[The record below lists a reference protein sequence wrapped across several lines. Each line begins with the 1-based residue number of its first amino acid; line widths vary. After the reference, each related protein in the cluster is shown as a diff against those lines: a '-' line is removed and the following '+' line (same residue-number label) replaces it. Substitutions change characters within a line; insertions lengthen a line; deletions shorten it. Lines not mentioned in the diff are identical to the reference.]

1 MIDVSII
8 THLPILIYTQTQAYF
23 YDVDLKN
30 KYEALIYRNIKW
42 VLHNLFTFTT
52 VLRFDEKD
60 RYILGLLIFVQYMVE
75 AFRTSYRK

>member
-30 KYEALIYRNIKW
+30 KYEALNLQKYEIA
-42 VLHNLFTFTT
+42 VL
-52 VLRFDEKD
+52 
-60 RYILGLLIFVQYMVE
+60 
-75 AFRTSYRK
+75 

>member
-23 YDVDLKN
+23 YDADLKN

-42 VLHNLFTFTT
+42 DYTNDLDLQPCDH
-52 VLRFDEKD
+52 
-60 RYILGLLIFVQYMVE
+60 
-75 AFRTSYRK
+75 